1 MLKRFLLVLGLA
13 FAVSVTSGVHAES
26 VVEHAPLDIYMF
38 WGDGCP
44 HCAQEYSFLQ
54 DILVKYGPVTLHR
67 FEVYHHPEN
76 LELLNAV
83 ASELHMDAS
92 GVPFLVIGN
101 KAFVGFAPG
110 ITTISIENTLDS
122 CVQKPS
128 TCVGLQDV
136 DFTSGVS
143 TTQVFDT
150 VPLDSG
156 NVSADHTTL
165 SVPILGAVDLSSLS
179 LPVLSVVLGLIDGF
193 NPCAMWV
200 LLFLISLLVGLNN
213 RFRMWLLGFAFI
225 FSSAFVY
232 FLFMVAWLKLAL
244 FLGFVPIVRF
254 GIGFL
259 ALVCGLY
266 HLREYLITDGSGC
279 HVIDESKREFAFGRI
294 RRAVGQG
301 NLLLALLGISLL
313 AFMINLVELLCSAGF
328 PAIFTQI
335 LALNNLPSW
344 EYFAYIL
351 LYIFFF
357 MLDDLV
363 VFVLAMVTLHLTG
376 FTTKYSRLSK
386 LIGGALLLLIGVLM
400 LFKPSALFFS

>member
-1 MLKRFLLVLGLA
+1 MLKRFLFTLGLVFA
-13 FAVSVTSGVHAES
+13 FSATSSVFAES
-26 VVEHAPLDIYMF
+26 ISAHAPVDVYMF

-44 HCAQEYSFLQ
+44 HCAQEYSFLK
-54 DILVKYGPVTLHR
+54 DVLPKYGPVLLHR

-76 LELLNAV
+76 LELLNTV
-83 ASELHMDAS
+83 ASKLNMNAS
-92 GVPFLVIGN
+92 GVPFLVIGDQ
-101 KAFVGFAPG
+101 AFVGFAPG
-110 ITTISIENTLDS
+110 ITPVSVEGALDS
-122 CVQKPS
+122 CIQDPS
-128 TCVGLQDV
+128 ACVGVRDV
-136 DFTSGVS
+136 DFTLGVA
-143 TTQVFDT
+143 TTQVFEPIASSSDGA
-150 VPLDSG
+150 PLD
-156 NVSADHTTL
+156 HKTL
-165 SVPILGAVDLSSLS
+165 SLPVLGILNLSDLS

-200 LLFLISLLVGLNN
+200 LLFLISLLVSLDS
-213 RFRMWLLGFAFI
+213 RFRMWVLGFAFI

-244 FLGFVPIVRF
+244 FLGFVPLVRLS
-254 GIGFL
+254 IGAL

-266 HLREYLITDGSGC
+266 HLREYFISDGSGC
-279 HVIDESKREFAFGRI
+279 HIISDSKRTFAFGRI
-294 RRAVGQG
+294 RQAVGQG
-301 NLLLALLGISLL
+301 NLLLALFGISLL

-335 LALNNLPSW
+335 LAFNNLPAW
-344 EYFAYIL
+344 EYFTYIL

-376 FTTKYSRLSK
+376 FTTKYSRVSK
-386 LIGGALLLLIGVLM
+386 LVGGALLLLIGVLM